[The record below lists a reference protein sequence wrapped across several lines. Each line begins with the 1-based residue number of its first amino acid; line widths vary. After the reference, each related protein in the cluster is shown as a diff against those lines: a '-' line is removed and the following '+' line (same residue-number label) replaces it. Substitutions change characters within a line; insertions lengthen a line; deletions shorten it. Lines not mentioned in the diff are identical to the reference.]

1 MEKKWLMKTQQ
12 SEEKIKEL
20 RNALKVDRIVASLL
34 LQRGIETFEEAEA
47 FFRPK
52 LEDLHDPFLMKNM
65 DLAVNRLQKAIENN
79 EKILLFGDYDVDGTT
94 AVALMYGFLK
104 SYCPSIDFYI
114 PDRYTEGYGISFQG
128 IDYAKENG
136 QTLIIALDCGVK
148 AIDKVKYANE
158 KGIDFIICDHHE
170 TGNELPD
177 CIVLD
182 QKQKDCPYPY
192 KELSGCG
199 VGFKLLQGFLQ
210 KRNESIEKLYPFLDL
225 LAISIGADIVA
236 ITGENRIL
244 CAHGL
249 RILNEAPRVAFKEL
263 LEISGKKFPL
273 TLTDVVFI
281 IAPRINAAGRIRSG
295 RMAVELMISQDQEEM
310 NRLAKEINA
319 DNLER
324 RSLDQQITEEAL
336 QQIEQNPDFEK
347 AVSTVVFDSSWHK
360 GVVGIVASRL
370 IERHYRPTIV
380 LTESNGLIGGSARS
394 VANFDLYKALT
405 ECEDLLEQFGG
416 HQHAAGM
423 TLKKENLA
431 AFIKRFDAVVRKNL
445 SAENKLPIQEIDVQ
459 IDLNEIHGEEEYYKI
474 PRLKRIIESFEPHGP
489 GNMKPVFYSTN
500 LFAADSRLLK
510 EAHLK
515 LKVIQPNSKLSYDAI
530 GFNLAHKELE
540 AVSGVPFEMAYTLE
554 TNEFNGKKSIQLNI
568 KDIRGIDIN
577 N

>member
-1 MEKKWLMKTQQ
+1 MEKKWLVKTQQ
-12 SEEKIKEL
+12 NEEKIKEI
-20 RNALKVDRIVASLL
+20 RDALKVDRIVAELL
-34 LQRGIETFEEAEA
+34 LQRGIETFEAAEA

-52 LEDLHDPFLMKNM
+52 LENLHNPFLMKNM
-65 DLAVNRLQKAIENN
+65 DLAVNRLEKALQNE

-94 AVALMYGFLK
+94 AVALLYGFLK
-104 SYCPSIDFYI
+104 NYSPSIDFYI
-114 PDRYTEGYGISFQG
+114 PDRYAEGYGISFQG
-128 IDYAKENG
+128 IDYAAENG
-136 QTLIIALDCGVK
+136 QSLIIALDCGIK
-148 AIDKVKYANE
+148 AIDKVNYAKE

-170 TGNELPD
+170 PGNEIPD

-182 QKQKDCPYPY
+182 QKQKDCTYPY

-210 KRNESIEKLYPFLDL
+210 KRGESIEKLYPFLDL

-244 CAHGL
+244 CYHGL
-249 RILNEAPRVAFKEL
+249 KILNEAPRVAFKEL
-263 LEISGKKFPL
+263 LEVSGKKFPL

-295 RMAVELMISQDQEEM
+295 RMAVELMISDDQEEM
-310 NRLAKEINA
+310 KDLAKEINA

-324 RSLDQQITEEAL
+324 RGLDQQITQEAL
-336 QQIEQNPDFEK
+336 KQIEEDANFSYK
-347 AVSTVVFDSSWHK
+347 VSTVVFDSNWHK

-370 IERHYRPTIV
+370 IEKYYRPTIV
-380 LTESNGLIGGSARS
+380 LTESNGIVGGSARS

-423 TLKKENLA
+423 TLKKENLEP
-431 AFIKRFDAVVRKNL
+431 FKKRFDEVVRKNL
-445 SAENKLPIQEIDVQ
+445 TSDNKLPIQEIDIQ
-459 IDLNEIHGEEEYYKI
+459 IDLNEIHGDEEYYKI

-500 LFAADSRLLK
+500 LFASDSRLLK

-515 LKVIQPNSKLSYDAI
+515 LKVVQPNSKLSYDAI

-540 AVSGVPFEMAYTLE
+540 TVSGIPFELAYTLE
-554 TNEFNGKKSIQLNI
+554 INEFNGKKSIQFNI
-568 KDIRGIDIN
+568 KDIRGIDS
-577 N
+577 